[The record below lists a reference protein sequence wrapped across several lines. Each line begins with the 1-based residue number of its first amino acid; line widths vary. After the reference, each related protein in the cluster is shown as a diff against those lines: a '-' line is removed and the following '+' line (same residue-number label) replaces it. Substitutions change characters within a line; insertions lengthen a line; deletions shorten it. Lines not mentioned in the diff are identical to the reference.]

1 MEEKETGERSLKG
14 SKREPSPGG
23 YVANTD
29 GVTPKMGPA
38 GVLASPAAAEGAVV
52 ASRFRES
59 VEEILLDLRV

>member
-1 MEEKETGERSLKG
+1 MEEREAGERSLKG

-38 GVLASPAAAEGAVV
+38 GVLASPAAAEGA
-52 ASRFRES
+52 ARFRES
-59 VEEILLDLRV
+59 VEEILLDLCV